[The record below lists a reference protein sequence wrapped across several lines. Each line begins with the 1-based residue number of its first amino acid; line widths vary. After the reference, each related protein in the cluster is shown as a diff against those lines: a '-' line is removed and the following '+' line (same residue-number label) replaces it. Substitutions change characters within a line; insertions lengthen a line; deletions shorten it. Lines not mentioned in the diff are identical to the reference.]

1 VIAATI
7 SALNLGISEPATATT
22 EAVQAVVAKMT
33 ADDVSKVTGALG
45 TTLDAYVEEI
55 KGANYTH
62 VFVVV
67 FLENLMGNLN
77 GGSQVLSTVQQNLGG
92 IDASQ
97 LAALKD
103 GAAQVASG
111 AASLA
116 DGLGTLDSGL
126 GTLQQKAGE
135 LTSGVDQLASGAS
148 QLADGANTLV
158 ANNQALNDGVAE
170 LSDGTGAIVD
180 GVGELSDGA
189 HELADGIVTFSEDGI
204 DKLLDSYTGDIEP
217 LLDRIQA
224 VKDAGESYETYTA
237 IAKDVNGSVKF
248 IYKTDAIKAE

>member
-1 VIAATI
+1 
-7 SALNLGISEPATATT
+7 
-22 EAVQAVVAKMT
+22 
-33 ADDVSKVTGALG
+33 
-45 TTLDAYVEEI
+45 
-55 KGANYTH
+55 
-62 VFVVV
+62 
-67 FLENLMGNLN
+67 
-77 GGSQVLSTVQQNLGG
+77 
-92 IDASQ
+92 
-97 LAALKD
+97 
-103 GAAQVASG
+103 
-111 AASLA
+111 
-116 DGLGTLDSGL
+116 
-126 GTLQQKAGE
+126 
-135 LTSGVDQLASGAS
+135 
-148 QLADGANTLV
+148 LADGANTLV